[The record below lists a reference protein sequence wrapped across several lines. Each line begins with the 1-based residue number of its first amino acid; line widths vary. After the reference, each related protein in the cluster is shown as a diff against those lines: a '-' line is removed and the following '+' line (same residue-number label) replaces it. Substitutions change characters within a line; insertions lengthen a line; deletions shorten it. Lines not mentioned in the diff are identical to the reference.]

1 MKPVQSVLAPTRSPW
16 AWLALLLTT
25 LMLAAC
31 GGGGGG
37 SVPYTGVE
45 IRPLPQDYL
54 MRRAVN
60 YSPYRTA
67 VNEAGLAQ
75 EVIPAANIRQDLD
88 LMMAAGFRLIRLF
101 DSSDKV
107 ARQTLQIIRDNNL
120 NMKVQLGSF
129 VLSGNEAASQ
139 AELART
145 VALANEFR
153 SIVLAVSVGNE
164 TMVSWA
170 TNKIEPTVMA
180 RYLKQVRSQITQPLT
195 TDDNFAF
202 WASAPTLIT
211 DQIDFVALHTYAEL
225 DTVFDPKSWDWRL
238 RTVAAA
244 GRAAAMMDAALAE
257 TKRQYQAARDH
268 LDSKGLSYI
277 PIIIGETGWNAVDV
291 GRLRFRASPV
301 NQKMYLDRLE
311 SWVAQ
316 ARMGGSGPRQ
326 AFWFEA
332 FDEPWKQGDD
342 KWGLF
347 NKDRQ
352 ARYAIQSIN
361 PSGTTV
367 GTTTWVHEPVD
378 SAYDLNADGRYTEA
392 DAQFFIPPVV
402 NAAVTASRY
411 TLYGDKALGSAE
423 TRPAGLRWDAFD
435 GVTAAYSEVSGAY
448 GPDEAPNSFEIR
460 PQPAAYGWGLL
471 LYSPAGVSE
480 NLSGFAAGSLTFM
493 VSTTYP
499 GKIEIGIS
507 TDTQD
512 RDAQEAFLQLAPGQY
527 GYCSTGAWCTVT
539 IPLKDFLAV
548 NPKLDLSMVLT
559 RFMIADRYGFTGKAQ
574 GSAVRTPIR
583 LDAIGWRR

>member
-1 MKPVQSVLAPTRSPW
+1 MKPVQSVLVPIRSLW
-16 AWLALLLTT
+16 AWLALLS
-25 LMLAAC
+25 LALLASAC
-31 GGGGGG
+31 GGGGG

-45 IRPLPQDYL
+45 IRALPQDYL
-54 MRRAVN
+54 TRRAVN

-67 VNEAGLAQ
+67 ANEAGLAQ

-139 AELART
+139 AEIART

-153 SIVLAVSVGNE
+153 STVLAVSVGNE

-170 TNKIEPTVMA
+170 PNKIDPAVMA
-180 RYLKQVRSQITQPLT
+180 RYLKQVRSQITQPVT

-202 WASAPTLIT
+202 WAAAPTLIT

-238 RTVAAA
+238 RNVAAA
-244 GRAAAMMDAALAE
+244 GRATAMMDAALVE

-311 SWVAQ
+311 AWVAQ
-316 ARMGGSGPRQ
+316 ARTGGSGPRQ

-352 ARYAIQSIN
+352 ARHAIQSIN

-367 GTTTWVHEPVD
+367 GTATWVHEPVD
-378 SAYDLNADGRYTEA
+378 RAYDLNADGRYTEA
-392 DAQFFIPPVV
+392 DAQFFVPPVV

-423 TRPAGLRWDAFD
+423 FRPTGLRWDAFD
-435 GVTAAYSEVSGAY
+435 GVTAAYSDVAGAF
-448 GPDEAPNSFEIR
+448 GPDDAPNSFEIR
-460 PQPAAYGWGLL
+460 PQPAGYGWGLL
-471 LYSPAGVSE
+471 LYSSTGVSE
-480 NLSGFAAGSLTFM
+480 NLSGFAAGSLSFM

-512 RDAQEAFLQLAPGQY
+512 RDTQEAFLQVGPGQY

-559 RFMIADRYGFTGKAQ
+559 RFMIADRYSFTGKAQ
-574 GSAVRTPIR
+574 GAGVRVPIR
-583 LDAIGWRR
+583 LDAIGWQK